1 MHNIQITYKAV
12 VLPERLYYKSEA
24 IRHEKLKNYLQ
35 AVMEIRDV
43 GKLYF
48 VNSFFNI
55 AGSEGD
61 DISEIAYNSRMD
73 SKNVMN

>member
-1 MHNIQITYKAV
+1 MRNIQITYKAV

-24 IRHEKLKNYLQ
+24 TRHERLKNYLQ
-35 AVMEIRDV
+35 AVMEMRDV
-43 GKLYF
+43 GRVYA

-55 AGSEGD
+55 AGNEGG
-61 DISEIAYNSRMD
+61 DISEIEYSSRMD